1 MTAQNLATN
10 ASVNPVIVEQA
21 LNARGDN
28 DAVSGLQL
36 IRAAKKGDDEKL
48 RGLIAAGVTV
58 DAEDENGWTALAWAV
73 KNRHADIARVLID
86 AGANAEHES
95 RNGWTPMGLA
105 VKSGSPSIIAIAM
118 GGLDRKVIAFPR

>member
-1 MTAQNLATN
+1 MTAQYLATT
-10 ASVNPVIVEQA
+10 AAVNPVVVDHA
-21 LNARGDN
+21 LKQRRED
-28 DAVSGLQL
+28 DTSGLQL
-36 IRAAKKGDDEKL
+36 IRAAKKGDAEKL
-48 RGLIAAGVTV
+48 RGLIAAGVVV

-105 VKSGSPSIIAIAM
+105 VKSGSPAIIAIAM

>member
-1 MTAQNLATN
+1 MTAQNQ
-10 ASVNPVIVEQA
+10 ASPAAVNPVIVSKT
-21 LNARGDN
+21 LDDN
-28 DAVSGLQL
+28 FNDGRGLQL
-36 IRAAKKGDDEKL
+36 IRAAKKGDAEKL

-58 DAEDENGWTALAWAV
+58 DSVDENGWTPLAWAV

-95 RNGWTPMGLA
+95 RNGWTPMALA
-105 VKSGSPSIIAIAM
+105 VKSGSPVIIAIAM